1 MTIKLRPFDK
11 PTPPPPQQWEGHLK
25 LEQWH
30 HAVELCAVYPNGDA
44 IPGGRLL
51 VLSLPGIGLHLKVNE
66 SLGFALDKAGR
77 LMLSGEPD
85 YPARI
90 AELEAE
96 VARLKG
102 SEAPPDKGA
111 WRATE
116 EDRNRGGVGLRW
128 YHIAKVWKHEVWER
142 IPTGSWVREQP
153 PPPPGGGAWEAY
165 MTPVRPRPMMPN
177 PDTEP
182 KR

>member
-11 PTPPPPQQWEGHLK
+11 TTPPLWEGHLR
-25 LEQWH
+25 LEQRCDG
-30 HAVELCAVYPNGDA
+30 VDVVAVYATGL
-44 IPGGRLL
+44 IVPGGVL
-51 VLSLPGIGLHLKVNE
+51 LSLGSFGLLRHTGISKA
-66 SLGFALDKAGR
+66 LGFHLDRASR
-77 LMLSGEPD
+77 IRIYGEPD

-96 VARLKG
+96 VARLTG
-102 SEAPPDKGA
+102 SEAPPGKGA

-116 EDRNRGGVGLRW
+116 EDQKKDGYCLYWNHDVCAWCGKQWRRVKVG
-128 YHIAKVWKHEVWER
+128 
-142 IPTGSWVREQP
+142 TWVREQP
-153 PPPPGGGAWEAY
+153 PPPPGGGAWDAY